1 MIVCMKRKPLSPLE
15 DLECSLGNP
24 HPESIRLADV
34 GFEEW
39 CLAAG
44 SDAVELVDEA
54 TGELTRLRDAFQTL
68 RNEIEGTL
76 DVRGLVED
84 GRRE

>member
-1 MIVCMKRKPLSPLE
+1 MIVCMKRKHLSPQENLE
-15 DLECSLGNP
+15 RSLGHP
-24 HPESIRLADV
+24 HQESIRLADL

-44 SDAVELVDEA
+44 SDAEGLVDES

-68 RNEIEGTL
+68 RNEIEGKI
-76 DVRGLVED
+76 DVRGLVKD

>member
-1 MIVCMKRKPLSPLE
+1 MKRKPVSRTENLE
-15 DLECSLGNP
+15 RSLADP

-44 SDAVELVDEA
+44 SGADGLVDES
-54 TGELTRLRDAFQTL
+54 TGKLARLREAFQIV
-68 RNEIEGTL
+68 RNEIEGKM

-84 GRRE
+84 RRRK

>member
-1 MIVCMKRKPLSPLE
+1 MKRKPLSPAENLE
-15 DLECSLGNP
+15 RSLANP

-44 SDAVELVDEA
+44 SDADGLVDES
-54 TGELTRLRDAFQTL
+54 TGELTRLREAFKIV
-68 RNEIEGTL
+68 RNEIEGEI

-84 GRRE
+84 SRRK